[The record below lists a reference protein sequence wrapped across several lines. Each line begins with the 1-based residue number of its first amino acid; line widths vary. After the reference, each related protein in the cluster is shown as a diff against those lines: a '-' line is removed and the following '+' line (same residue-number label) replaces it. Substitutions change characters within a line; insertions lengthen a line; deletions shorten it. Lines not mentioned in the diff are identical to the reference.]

1 MTPAKAG
8 GNAGTAA
15 AVIPDFAALHPG
27 YAAHLDHVAMLTCD
41 EYLTPASLD
50 EAFAAMDARRGRCR
64 LIAGA
69 TDTYPWAREGRAGD
83 VAIGTLIDISRIP
96 ELTERHVD
104 ERRVRLGAATPLQRF
119 LDDPALARAM
129 PCMPRCAV
137 WFADDQIRA
146 QATIGGN
153 VVNAS
158 PAADGAPPLLAHDA
172 EVELAARRDG
182 RIVYRR
188 MRLDQFVLGPGK
200 TALGTDE
207 ILVAFECTALPGY
220 GGSFE
225 KVGHR
230 RSLVISLVCL
240 AALVKLDASR
250 TRFAD
255 VRLAIAGICPQ
266 PQRLTAVEN
275 FLRGAEIS
283 AARLEQAAAM
293 PVDLLASRTRQA
305 YRRDV
310 VHGFVM
316 RGLINAAQRAGA
328 APGLLATG
336 TEAAYA

>member
-1 MTPAKAG
+1 
-8 GNAGTAA
+8 
-15 AVIPDFAALHPG
+15 
-27 YAAHLDHVAMLTCD
+27 MLTCD

-50 EAFAAMDARRGRCR
+50 EAFAAIDARRGRFR

-83 VAIGTLIDISRIP
+83 VAVGTLIDVSRIP
-96 ELTERHVD
+96 ELTERRVAD
-104 ERRVRLGAATPLQRF
+104 GRVRLGAATPLQRF

-153 VVNAS
+153 IVNAS
-158 PAADGAPPLLAHDA
+158 PAADGLPPLLVHDA

-182 RIVYRR
+182 AIVRR
-188 MRLDQFVLGPGK
+188 RLRLDQFVLGPGK
-200 TALGTDE
+200 TALDDGE
-207 ILVAFECTALPGY
+207 ILVAIDCAALPGY

-240 AALVKLDASR
+240 AALVRLDESR
-250 TRFAD
+250 RRFAD
-255 VRLAIAGICPQ
+255 VRLALAGIGPR
-266 PQRLTAVEN
+266 PQRLDAVED
-275 FLRGAEIS
+275 FLRGVEVS
-283 AARLEQAAAM
+283 AARLEEAAAM
-293 PVDLLASRTRQA
+293 PVGLVASRTRQD

-310 VHGFVM
+310 VRGFVM

-328 APGLLATG
+328 APGLLAPEL
-336 TEAAYA
+336 EAAYG